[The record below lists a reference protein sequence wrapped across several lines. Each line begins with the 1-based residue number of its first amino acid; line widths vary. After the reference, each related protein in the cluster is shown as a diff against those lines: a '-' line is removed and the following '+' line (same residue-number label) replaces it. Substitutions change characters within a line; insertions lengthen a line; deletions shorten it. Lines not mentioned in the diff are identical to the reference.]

1 MREKAITFGAGNGLM
16 GVLTEGAATG
26 ERPVVLFSNVG
37 VSHRVGPFRL
47 NVELARRLA
56 AMGFSSF
63 RFDFSGLGDSE
74 ASRDGRTDQQR
85 AVSEAQAAMDM
96 LTERTGARRF
106 VMVGL
111 CSGADKTH
119 LVARADD
126 RIIGAVFIDGYA
138 YKTLLFYLIR
148 FTLRFLEWKRLKV
161 FVKDRWSR
169 LKATFAKQTEGAEAF
184 RAIIASPDRKGVERD
199 LAAMAARGCR
209 QLHLFTVSTDYTYNY
224 QGQFWHMYPA
234 LKGKGEVVTER
245 YPGVDHT
252 LSMVGMQK
260 IFVDRICRW
269 MEQFQ
274 R

>member
-1 MREKAITFGAGNGLM
+1 MKERAYTFGPGNGLM
-16 GVLTEGAATG
+16 GVLTEAEGAA
-26 ERPVVLFSNVG
+26 ERPVILFSNVG

-56 AMGFSSF
+56 AVGFTSF

-74 ASRDGRTDQQR
+74 ASRDGRTDQER
-85 AVSEAQAAMDM
+85 AVSEAQAAMD
-96 LTERTGARRF
+96 LVAKRTGASRF

-119 LVARADD
+119 IVSRADG
-126 RIIGAVFIDGYA
+126 RVVGAVFIDGYA
-138 YKTLLFYLIR
+138 YKTALFYLVR

-161 FVKDRWSR
+161 FVKDRVGKLLAVFR
-169 LKATFAKQTEGAEAF
+169 PNAEGVEAY
-184 RAIIASPDRKGVERD
+184 RAVIASPDRAGVERD
-199 LAAMAARGCR
+199 LVAMADRGCR

-224 QGQFWHMYPA
+224 RGQFWHMYPA
-234 LKGKGEVVTER
+234 LKGKPGVVTER

-252 LSMVGMQK
+252 LSMVGMQRLF
-260 IFVDRICRW
+260 IDRICRW